1 MKKLLVLIS
10 FCFLFFSCASTLQ
23 VGPDDDNKTLV
34 IGQIKFIGKNFERSG
49 RASINGVHTFGIR
62 LKFKDSRTGEE
73 LETTVKNKNGLF
85 YFTGSVDSRYE
96 FISLSYKKSYKKSY
110 RKSYE
115 IITSEGYASLIQP
128 LRGVIIDLEKGKVA
142 NLGMIKWK
150 SDGDFGS
157 TFNQNFTEVPLKDYL
172 MEEYPDSGWLSYE
185 WEKISLFEK

>member
-10 FCFLFFSCASTLQ
+10 FCFLFFSCASTLR
-23 VGPDDDNKTLV
+23 VGPNDDNKTLV
-34 IGQIKFIGKNFERSG
+34 IGQIKFIAKNFERSG

-62 LKFKDSRTGEE
+62 LKIKDSLTGDE

-85 YFTGSVDSRYE
+85 YFTGNVDSRYE

-110 RKSYE
+110 RNTTY
-115 IITSEGYASLIQP
+115 EGYASYVTP
-128 LRGVIIDLEKGKVA
+128 LRGVTIDLEKGKVA

-157 TFNQNFTEVPLKDYL
+157 TFNQNFTEVNLKDYL
-172 MEEYPDSGWLSYE
+172 MEQYPDSGWLGYE
-185 WEKISLFEK
+185 WKKISLFEK